1 MAGDDTRFSLQS
13 HVYPQPRNL
22 KVADLVDGGLVGG
35 DITYNVTHKADGVRR
50 LLVVAPNGLW
60 FFYPPGVLNKLLDR
74 SSFTSAMEAQI
85 GTILDG
91 ELIPS
96 ANRYR
101 SAPTTEYYYLVF
113 DCPTKPSRYYR
124 ELPEKYNAYHQ
135 KRMELARQVGE
146 KLSSDLLTVHAKT
159 FLAFTTTSEFFD
171 NMAEMYRQQQ
181 QGLAFATDGVLFTP
195 TNADYFPEGQTHP
208 LPERVTTMYADVIK
222 WKPATQ
228 QTIDFTISREQGQ
241 IRLYAWN
248 PKNKM
253 HENFQGTTSAPYKG
267 YLSTFYDD
275 DTLPNRSIF
284 EMQWTGEDFFPLRQ
298 RSEKPVAN
306 SFPVAIDVWK
316 NIQDPITWETLRGQ
330 SLPDTEG
337 AGRERSSLYLMR
349 KYHNRVK
356 NDLFRSSSGV
366 LLDIGSGRGGD
377 IGKWQNYDAVLA
389 VEPNEEH
396 IQELRQRLSRS
407 FMQHRVTVLQAGGEE
422 TKKIVDKVRAMTDGK
437 GVDTVSLMLSL
448 SFFSREGLAK
458 VLDTVSKSLK
468 ANGKILVLSVDGR
481 SVEQFFSPPKLS
493 KYSLAPRY
501 QEVNLGTAY
510 LRANLEENKLFIS
523 IAGTIVEDQEEYLVD
538 LGAFLSGLRARGR
551 KMEYSLS
558 RCDKQGFLS
567 PAGRTLSSFYTSLF
581 IECTPRDLLCPL
593 SKGKQKLRTSWTGKD
608 IYRLKYG
615 PSFLRAFLYAVFP
628 SKASSQLVSRVA
640 KQLFGEDRPV
650 KSKED
655 VSLVAKK
662 LGVNI
667 VLVSATAVDVV
678 DYRSFEP
685 APVDG
690 NFVFLLNNFPSA
702 PLGQGNF
709 EVLAQRN
716 KRAKNPRRASGE
728 SQQGKSITYQTTF
741 PPNSEI
747 TTSLLG
753 NAPSGHSQTS
763 S

>member
-1 MAGDDTRFSLQS
+1 
-13 HVYPQPRNL
+13 
-22 KVADLVDGGLVGG
+22 
-35 DITYNVTHKADGVRR
+35 
-50 LLVVAPNGLW
+50 
-60 FFYPPGVLNKLLDR
+60 
-74 SSFTSAMEAQI
+74 MEAQI

-101 SAPTTEYYYLVF
+101 NAPTSEYYYLVF

-146 KLSSDLLTVHAKT
+146 KLSSDFLTVHAKT

-181 QGLAFATDGVLFTP
+181 QGLPFATDGVLFTP

-253 HENFQGTTSAPYKG
+253 HENFRGTTSAPYKG

-306 SFPVAIDVWK
+306 SFPVAVDVWK
-316 NIQDPITWETLRGQ
+316 NIQDPITWETLRG
-330 SLPDTEG
+330 
-337 AGRERSSLYLMR
+337 SSLYLMR

-407 FMQHRVTVLQAGGEE
+407 LMQHRVTVLQAGGEE

-448 SFFSREGLAK
+448 SFFSREGLGK

-481 SVEQFFSPPKLS
+481 SVEQYFSPPKLS
-493 KYSLAPRY
+493 KYSLAPLVPSATRVQQPLVPSATRVQQPLVCSSHSC
-501 QEVNLGTAY
+501 QEVDLGTAY

-523 IAGTIVEDQEEYLVD
+523 IPGTIVEDQEEHLVD
-538 LGAFLSGLRARGR
+538 LGAFLKGLRTRGR
-551 KMEYSLS
+551 KMEYTLS
-558 RCDKQGFLS
+558 RCDKQRFLS

-581 IECTPRDLLCPL
+581 IDCTPRDLLCPL
-593 SKGKQKLRTSWTGKD
+593 SKGKQKLRTSWTGKN

-650 KSKED
+650 KSNED

-685 APVDG
+685 APVNG

-709 EVLAQRN
+709 EALAQRN
-716 KRAKNPRRASGE
+716 KDGKN
-728 SQQGKSITYQTTF
+728 ITYQTTF

-753 NAPSGHSQTS
+753 NAPSGHSQT
-763 S
+763 